1 MTVRSGDR
9 SGLFF
14 TFPEFIIM
22 NSQSQY
28 RSRALPWI
36 FLMPTLIILLV
47 FLYYPAWQSIIL
59 SLFRS
64 NLFLG
69 TRQFIGFENFRN
81 LLTGPLAPAY
91 RQVFLQTFVFALLV
105 IFPGL
110 LISLI
115 LAAMTNSLG
124 KEGRIYRILLI
135 WPYALSPAVAGTIF
149 SFMFNPDTGAVNTF
163 LRQFGGIQPR
173 WLDNPAWAFVLVVC
187 GCIWKNLG
195 YNIVFYLASL
205 QNIPAANYE
214 AAELDGAGIM
224 RKFFK
229 ITMPLVS
236 PVTYFLVFTNLSYA
250 IFEAFALVDIL
261 TMGGPMGPAPLDS
274 AGLTTFLIYKV
285 FQDGFGG
292 SSNMGFAAAQSV
304 ILMFMVAV
312 MTVLQFK
319 YGEKKV
325 HYGGE

>member
-1 MTVRSGDR
+1 
-9 SGLFF
+9 
-14 TFPEFIIM
+14 M
-22 NSQSQY
+22 NNQSHY
-28 RSRALPWI
+28 KSRVLPWI
-36 FLMPTLIILLV
+36 FLFPTLLILLV

-69 TRQFIGFENFRN
+69 TRQFIGFENFKN
-81 LLTGPLAPAY
+81 LFSGPLAPAY
-91 RQVFLQTFVFALLV
+91 IQVFLQTIVFSILV

-110 LISLI
+110 LISLS
-115 LAAMTNSLG
+115 LAALTSSLG
-124 KEGRIYRILLI
+124 KEGKIYRILLI

-163 LRQFGGIQPR
+163 LGNLGGWQPR
-173 WLDNPAWAFVLVVC
+173 WLDNPVLAFLLVVS

-205 QNIPAANYE
+205 QNIPPGNYE
-214 AAELDGAGIM
+214 AAELDGAGIVQ
-224 RKFFK
+224 KFFR
-229 ITMPLVS
+229 ITIPLVS
-236 PVTYFLVFTNLSYA
+236 PVSYFLIFTNLSYV
-250 IFEAFALVDIL
+250 IFETFALVDIL
-261 TMGGPMGPAPLDS
+261 TTGGPMGPAPLDS

-304 ILMFMVAV
+304 ILMTLVAL
-312 MTVLQFK
+312 MTVFQFK
-319 YGEKKV
+319 FGEKHV
-325 HYGGE
+325 HYGGEA

>member
-1 MTVRSGDR
+1 
-9 SGLFF
+9 
-14 TFPEFIIM
+14 M
-22 NSQSQY
+22 NNQSQY
-28 RSRALPWI
+28 KSRVLPWI
-36 FLMPTLIILLV
+36 FLMPTLLVLLV

-59 SLFRS
+59 GLFRS

-69 TRQFIGFENFRN
+69 TRQFIGLENFKN
-81 LLTGPLAPAY
+81 LFTGPLAPAY
-91 RQVFLQTFVFALLV
+91 YQVFLQTLVFSVLV

-115 LAAMTNSLG
+115 LAAMTSSLG
-124 KEGRIYRILLI
+124 SEGKVYRILLI

-149 SFMFNPDTGAVNTF
+149 SFMFNPETGAVNTI
-163 LRQFGGIQPR
+163 LRSFTPFSPR
-173 WLDNPAWAFVLVVC
+173 WLDHPILAFLLVVC

-205 QNIPAANYE
+205 QNVPKANYE
-214 AAELDGAGIM
+214 AAELDGAGMIT
-224 RKFFK
+224 RFFR

-236 PVTYFLVFTNLSYA
+236 PVTYFLIFTNLSYA
-250 IFEAFALVDIL
+250 LFEAFALVDLL
-261 TMGGPMGPAPLDS
+261 TRGGPVGAAPLDN

-304 ILMFMVAV
+304 VLMVLVALI
-312 MTVLQFK
+312 TVFQFK
-319 YGEKKV
+319 VGEKRV
-325 HYGGE
+325 HYGGAAS